1 MDFSVDSDI
10 LGLLQ
15 NMDGL
20 EDFTFEML
28 NEVLAKSDTVTL
40 KRRVPWIESLSTPP
54 TDVLPSLAGVH
65 SSERNAIGK
74 TFRFPD
80 GKCYAM
86 VTKIN

>member
-28 NEVLAKSDTVTL
+28 NEVLAESDTATL
-40 KRRVPWIESLSTPP
+40 KGAAAQVP
-54 TDVLPSLAGVH
+54 
-65 SSERNAIGK
+65 R
-74 TFRFPD
+74 
-80 GKCYAM
+80 
-86 VTKIN
+86 